1 MSGLSGARFPAG
13 GAFGS
18 LAKSSP
24 RVSFGVAYSGLRR
37 QITTW
42 RWLSDFPD
50 AYGIR
55 QKKRWIADA
64 LRALG
69 NSDYSPNSHR
79 LWQSADIFLQ
89 SYRHT
94 LDLPVLDRHGSA
106 LFRGC
111 FDFIRKTACLPKPSL
126 FHLWSQI
133 HPRWFNWVLP
143 RGMAVVFFRRSII
156 ALLVAFQT
164 MMFLRYGR
172 PGISRHLSKLCQAK

>member
-1 MSGLSGARFPAG
+1 MTQPTEVQVVVKCSPAFVPLRAGIHGLAKPNQTAVHGIDVSGLSGVRFPAG

-18 LAKSSP
+18 LAKSSS
-24 RVSFGVAYSGLRR
+24 RVSFCVAYSGLRR

-64 LRALG
+64 LGALG
-69 NSDYSPNSHR
+69 NSDYSSNSHR

-126 FHLWSQI
+126 FHLWS
-133 HPRWFNWVLP
+133 
-143 RGMAVVFFRRSII
+143 
-156 ALLVAFQT
+156 
-164 MMFLRYGR
+164 
-172 PGISRHLSKLCQAK
+172 